1 MKLWASVVRP
11 RSWFDNRGFCREVC
25 FMKNNVQ
32 GWVRGILGILVLLI
46 TQVVIGE
53 EVAAKVSKA
62 ASTAPTTPS
71 ASMRVSQSRVF
82 DAPLCASR
90 APVDAESFA
99 LMDALELFRQRTL
112 RDDFSSLEGFLGS
125 APDSAWALSLRT
137 ILAGEYYRTGH
148 YSKAIDSWRSA
159 WDSGKALTNEVSMA
173 LANEAVGELALM
185 YARLGRM
192 QDLRQ
197 VLTAVDGRLFRG
209 GASVSI
215 RGARDGLW
223 SMEHRP
229 EVAFRCGPLALDR
242 ICAATDRAKAGNQ
255 LIQDSQSTT
264 NGFSAKQVAE
274 LSRRLGMN
282 YQVAFRAPGAVII
295 LPAVVHWK
303 VGHYAALIASDGALL
318 RAEDST
324 FRNKT
329 WLSDATLDEE
339 ASGYFLVRSGTL
351 PAGWRAVPDAEADQV
366 WGKGVT
372 FESDPDATTPYDLT
386 AKSPET
392 CHGMATWN
400 VHLMLASQIIQDTP
414 VGYTPP
420 VGPPIYFTVTYNSA
434 SAQGQEGPDYSN
446 VSPDWRCNWL
456 AYITDDPMNPAGDI
470 RFAVDGGGTLTFTDF
485 NPTNQIFN
493 NLTRNRANLLRTST
507 NSYEI
512 LYPDGSKKIFDLA
525 ASSAGTLRKIYMTAV
540 VDPAGNAATIQF
552 DSPGRITGITDAL
565 GQQTKL
571 YYEVTDPNVLPE
583 WQWVQAYIVTRV
595 VDPFGRTARFQPSA
609 AVFAHLTNIVDSL
622 GLSSSFVENAKTNLG
637 WWISDLTT
645 PYGTTHFVPDAH
657 QSSGRFNSMEI
668 TNPDGSK
675 ERVEFNDGWGVGGAS
690 GIQTSDPL
698 AIVPKGIP
706 VRNLFMMARNSYYW
720 DRKAYAESFSQNYQ
734 GYLHAKIYHFTH
746 GADYVTSSPILE
758 SYKAPFENRVWFNYE
773 GQRNP
778 TFIGTSDRPTKIAR
792 VLDDGTTQLYQF
804 EYNSLGNPT
813 RSIDPIGRTLTF
825 VYEPN
830 QIDLKEVRQTRAGQN
845 ELLFAAAYNA
855 QHLPLSATDAAGQT
869 TLFTYNSRGQVLTSI
884 NPRGEQE
891 TFAYDPNGYLTAI
904 DGPLPGT
911 GDTTRF
917 TYDLVGRLQTATD
930 PDGYTVNFAYDDL
943 DRLTRISYPD
953 TTYESISY
961 NLLDPEILTDR
972 AGRQTQLRFDSLRQL
987 TAVQDA
993 LGRLTRY
1000 QWCGCGGLEAVI
1012 DAMGHATSWSRDVQ
1026 GRVVAKVYPGGSQVS
1041 YDYEPA
1047 TGNLKSIRDEKNQIT
1062 MFRYNID
1069 GSLREKSYLNASI
1082 TTPTVSFA
1090 YDANYLRLLSMQDGT
1105 NLTTYAYNPI
1115 TPGPSL
1121 GAGRL
1126 AAIDGPLANDTINF
1140 GYDELGRVN
1149 NRAINGV
1156 AVQQTWDTAGRLTSV
1171 TNALG
1176 TFTYAWDGSSRRLSS
1191 TSYPNGQTTEYA
1203 YHPNIRD
1210 QLLQRI
1216 THRLQGGALLS
1227 EFTYTY
1233 DVLGRL
1239 TNWSQLQGGTLKT
1252 WVPGYDAV
1260 DRLLSVAESVSIGP
1274 AHAFNYGYDTAD
1286 NRQLDQTD
1294 TGRHDFFYNAG
1305 NQLVAIS
1312 NSPVSSVSYAWD
1324 AENRVAAITNGTHL
1338 TEFSYDGL
1346 HRRTRIVERDNGSIS
1361 SERRYLWCGTEL
1373 CEERDAS
1380 GAVILK
1386 RYFDQGM
1393 RVEAGASV
1401 PPGNYFYTRDHLLSV
1416 REMTDLNGAVRA
1428 QYDYSPYGVQ
1438 TRAAGT
1444 LDSDFGFTGHAV
1456 HPPSGLSLTVYRP
1469 YDPRLGRWLT
1479 RDPATERSGLN
1490 LYSYVHNDPFNR
1502 IDPLGLE
1509 EALADIPSSPD
1520 STRWERFKTRVDNL
1534 VHKFGPK
1541 SVKVGPVNVSIE
1553 KPEVSVGVGADVEV
1567 NGQKIVSAEAECGAG
1582 VNTEGTSRDDIFYV
1596 RWKFKIK
1603 TILSKAP
1610 IIGKH
1615 FEVEKSGEI
1624 KFGKTEFN
1632 QYGTVGRTDSAN
1644 GLDPTTGNTIN

>member
-1 MKLWASVVRP
+1 MQPNEQKWS
-11 RSWFDNRGFCREVC
+11 
-25 FMKNNVQ
+25 
-32 GWVRGILGILVLLI
+32 RGIPIVLLLAVQLSAGEDLVI
-46 TQVVIGE
+46 KEREPSQVGANAIRVD
-53 EVAAKVSKA
+53 
-62 ASTAPTTPS
+62 PS
-71 ASMRVSQSRVF
+71 PSSQVSQSRVF
-82 DAPLCASR
+82 DTPLLPTRS
-90 APVDAESFA
+90 PSNAESLA
-99 LMDALELFRQRTL
+99 LLDSLQNFRQRTV
-112 RDDFSSLEGFLGS
+112 RDDFSSVESFLRDF
-125 APDSAWALSLRT
+125 PDSAWSVSLRS
-137 ILAGEYYRTGH
+137 ILGGEYYRTGH
-148 YSKAIDSWRSA
+148 YSKAIEAWRSA
-159 WDSGKALTNEVSMA
+159 WDQGKGFTNQVAMA
-173 LANEAVGELALM
+173 IANEAVGELGLM

-192 QDLRQ
+192 QDVRQ
-197 VLTAVDGRLFRG
+197 VLAEVDGRQFRG
-209 GASVSI
+209 GGSRSI

-223 SMEHRP
+223 SMEHQP
-229 EVAFRCGPLALDR
+229 ETSFRCGPLALDR

-264 NGFSAKQVAE
+264 NGFSARQVAE

-282 YQVAFRAPGAVII
+282 YQVAFRRPGAAIV

-303 VGHYAALIASDGALL
+303 LGHYAALIARDGALM
-318 RAEDST
+318 RVEDST

-339 ASGYFLVRSGTL
+339 SSGYFLVRSGAL
-351 PAGWRAVPDAEADQV
+351 PAGWRVVTDAEADTV

-386 AKSPET
+386 AKSPDS

-434 SAQGQEGPDYSN
+434 SAQGLEGPDNSN

-512 LYPDGSKKIFDLA
+512 LYPDGSKKIFDRP

-552 DSPGRITGITDAL
+552 DYPGRITGITDAL

-571 YYEVTDPNVLPE
+571 YYEITNTSVLPE
-583 WQWVQAYIVTRV
+583 WQWVQAYIITRV

-622 GLSSSFVENAKTNLG
+622 GLSSSFADVAKTNVG

-645 PYGTTHFVPDAH
+645 PYGTTHFVADFH
-657 QSSGRFNSMEI
+657 QSSARFNYMEI

-804 EYNSLGNPT
+804 EYNSLGNQT
-813 RSIDPIGRTLTF
+813 RTVDPLGRTLTF
-825 VYEPN
+825 IYETN

-845 ELLFAAAYNA
+845 ELLFAATYNT
-855 QHLPLSATDAAGQT
+855 QHLPLSTTDAAGQIT
-869 TLFTYNSRGQVLTSI
+869 AFTYNSRGQVLTAI

-891 TFAYDPNGYLTAI
+891 TFVYDANGYLTAI

-911 GDTTRF
+911 SDTTRF
-917 TYDLVGRLQTATD
+917 TYDPIGRLQTATD
-930 PDGYTVNFAYDDL
+930 LDGYTVSFAYDDL
-943 DRLTRISYPD
+943 DRLTRITYPD
-953 TTYESISY
+953 STYESISY

-972 AGRQTQLRFDSLRQL
+972 AGRATRLRYDSLRQL

-993 LGRLTRY
+993 LGRVTRY
-1000 QWCGCGGLEAVI
+1000 QWCGCGGLESVI

-1026 GRVVAKVYPGGSQVS
+1026 GRVVAKVYPGGSQVL

-1047 TGNLKSIRDEKNQIT
+1047 TGNLKSIRDEINQIT
-1062 MFRYNID
+1062 LFRYNID
-1069 GSLREKSYLNASI
+1069 NTLREKSYLNA
-1082 TTPTVSFA
+1082 TVPTPTVSFA
-1090 YDANYLRLLSMQDGT
+1090 YDTNYRRVVSMQDGT
-1105 NLTTYAYNPI
+1105 GLTTYGYHPI
-1115 TPGPSL
+1115 ASAPSL

-1126 AAIDGPLANDTINF
+1126 ATIDGPSPNTTVSF
-1140 GYDELGRVN
+1140 SYDELGRVAR
-1149 NRAINGV
+1149 RAINGV
-1156 AVQQTWDTAGRLTSV
+1156 AVQRTYDAAGRLTQM

-1176 TFTYAWDGSSRRLSS
+1176 VFHFAWEGGSERISS
-1191 TSYPNGQTTEYA
+1191 VQYPNGQHTDYA
-1203 YHPNIRD
+1203 FYGNIQD

-1216 THRLQGGALLS
+1216 THRLPNNAVLS
-1227 EFTYTY
+1227 EFTYAYNT
-1233 DVLGRL
+1233 VGQI
-1239 TNWSQLQGGTLKT
+1239 TNWTQLQGGAFKT
-1252 WVPGYDAV
+1252 WAPAYDAA
-1260 DRLLSVAESVSIGP
+1260 DRLLSVPVSQGGVQVQNFDY
-1274 AHAFNYGYDTAD
+1274 AYDDAD
-1286 NRQLDQTD
+1286 NRTSEQTN
-1294 TGRHDFFYNAG
+1294 GVQRLFYHDAQNRLTANSDNA
-1305 NQLVAIS
+1305 VAAT
-1312 NSPVSSVSYAWD
+1312 VYQWD
-1324 AENRVAAITNGTHL
+1324 AEHRLVAITNGTHR

-1346 HRRTRIVERDNGSIS
+1346 DRRTGIVEKENDIKI
-1361 SERRYLWCGTEL
+1361 SERRYLWAGPQL
-1373 CEERDAS
+1373 CEERDATGS
-1380 GAVILK
+1380 ATQK
-1386 RYFDQGM
+1386 RFSSFG
-1393 RVEAGASV
+1393 VASSAGSDLTN
-1401 PPGNYFYTRDHLLSV
+1401 GNYFFTRDHLASV
-1416 REMTDLNGAVRA
+1416 REMSDQSASIRA
-1428 QYDYSPYGVQ
+1428 EFDYSPYGDRQ
-1438 TRAAGT
+1438 RLSGD
-1444 LDSDFGFTGHAV
+1444 LEPGFGFTGLPLHL
-1456 HPPSGLSLTVYRP
+1456 PSSLHLALYRA
-1469 YDPRLGRWLT
+1469 YDKSLGRWLN
-1479 RDPATERSGLN
+1479 RDPIGEAGGLN
-1490 LYSYVHNDPFNR
+1490 LYAYVLNNPVNLF
-1502 IDPLGLE
+1502 DPLGLRAPHSISE
-1509 EALADIPSSPD
+1509 WVDLGKDMGRGFIDQWITEKGKEGLCEGPACVFKDGKLQASVSGEADI
-1520 STRWERFKTRVDNL
+1520 T
-1534 VHKFGPK
+1534 
-1541 SVKVGPVNVSIE
+1541 
-1553 KPEVSVGVGADVEV
+1553 V
-1567 NGQKIVSAEAECGAG
+1567 NGNKVVQLEGEGCIG
-1582 VNTEGTSRDDIFYV
+1582 VKTEGTASDPIFEYGLELKVKILKIFKKDVVDIH
-1596 RWKFKIK
+1596 
-1603 TILSKAP
+1603 
-1610 IIGKH
+1610 GD
-1615 FEVEKSGEI
+1615 
-1624 KFGKTEFN
+1624 
-1632 QYGTVGRTDSAN
+1632 VGQVKNYHGQTRSMNAAN
-1644 GLDPTTGNTIN
+1644 NTINGGEIAE